1 MNIEYIKTSKAP
13 KAIGPYSQAIKVG
26 EFIFVSGQI
35 PIDPETNELIAGNIK
50 EKTKRVIENIK
61 SILEAAGSS
70 LEKVVKVTIF
80 SKDINKFSEINEVYS
95 EYFYSHKPARSFVE
109 VSNLPRMVDI
119 EIEVIAISNDENSS
133 S

>member
-1 MNIEYIKTSKAP
+1 MIEYVKTNKAP
-13 KAIGPYSQAIKVG
+13 EAIGPYSQAVKVG

-35 PIDPETNELIAGNIK
+35 PIDPETNKLVTGDIK

-61 SILEAAGSS
+61 AILEAAGSS

-80 SKDINKFSEINEVYS
+80 SRDINMFGKINEVYS
-95 EYFYSHKPARSFVE
+95 EYFSSHKPARSFVE
-109 VSNLPRMVDI
+109 VSNLPKMVDI
-119 EIEVIAISNDENSS
+119 EIEVIAITNDEHSS